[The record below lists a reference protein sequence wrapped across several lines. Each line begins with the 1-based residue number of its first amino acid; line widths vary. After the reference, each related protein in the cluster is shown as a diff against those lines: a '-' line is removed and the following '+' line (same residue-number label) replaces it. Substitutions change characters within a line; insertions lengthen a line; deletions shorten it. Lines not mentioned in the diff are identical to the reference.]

1 MWVSAGRRRAF
12 ANCISGMLALVVPF
26 VFPVQAHAQSK
37 VATFTLGNGMQVVV
51 IPDTRVPVVTHMVW
65 YKVGGADDPWSR
77 SGIAHFLEHLMFKA
91 TRTIKSGEFTRIVNG
106 LGGRH
111 NALTTHDTTTYFQRV
126 AKEHLRRVMELEA
139 DRMTGL
145 QLTAAE
151 VTTERDVI
159 KEERRASVDA
169 QPLSLLNE
177 QMLAALYQNHP
188 YGRPV
193 LGFAHE
199 IAQLS
204 QQDATAF
211 YGQHYAP
218 NNAILVVAGDASESE
233 VRSLAEATYGRV
245 KPKSGVKPRQ
255 RPSEPEAIAQRTVLL
270 EDARA
275 GAPLLLRTYHVP
287 SMASANPGD
296 AEALTLLGR
305 VLGGDDTSRL
315 YRALVLESKLAVQSG
330 ADYQGG
336 GLDSGRLSLLALAVN
351 GKSPQQLERAIDD
364 VVSRVVADGVTMEE
378 LVRAKRAIEAEL
390 VFASDNQERL
400 ARRYG
405 EALATG
411 RTVADVEAFPGRI
424 EAVTLA
430 DIKRAAVTFLIARRA
445 VTGVLVRPP
454 APSIAAAEPA
464 PTVK

>member
-1 MWVSAGRRRAF
+1 MPSFTTCLTWFCGTFLRMWLVLLFGGGLGTCAA
-12 ANCISGMLALVVPF
+12 LAEPK
-26 VFPVQAHAQSK
+26 A
-37 VATFTLGNGMQVVV
+37 ATFTLGNGMQVVV
-51 IPDTRVPVVTHMVW
+51 VPDTRVPVVTLMVW
-65 YKVGGADDPWSR
+65 YRIGAADDPWGR

-91 TRTIKSGEFTRIVNG
+91 TRTITSGEFTRIVNG

-145 QLTAAE
+145 QLTEAE
-151 VTTERDVI
+151 VQTERDVI

-204 QQDATAF
+204 LQDATAF

-218 NNAILVVAGDASESE
+218 NNAILVVAGDATAAD
-233 VRSLAEATYGRV
+233 VRSMAEATYGRI
-245 KPKSGVKPRQ
+245 KTKSGLKPRL
-255 RPSEPEAIAQRTVLL
+255 RPREPDGIAQRTVTL

-275 GAPLLLRTYHVP
+275 GAPLVLRSYHVP
-287 SMASANPGD
+287 AIASAKPGD
-296 AEALTLLGR
+296 AEALSLLGR
-305 VLGGDDTSRL
+305 ILGGDDTSRL
-315 YRALVLESKLAVQSG
+315 YRAIVLERKLAVQSG

-336 GLDSGRLSLLALAVN
+336 GLDSGRLSLLALAA
-351 GKSPQQLERAIDD
+351 KDKTPQQLEQAIDD
-364 VVSRVVADGVTMEE
+364 VVARVVAEGATAEE
-378 LVRAKRAIEAEL
+378 LDRAKQAIEVET
-390 VFASDNQERL
+390 VFASDSQERL

-411 RTVADVEAFPGRI
+411 RSVADVEAVPGRVA
-424 EAVTLA
+424 AVTLA
-430 DIKRAAVTFLIARRA
+430 DIKRVAATYLVARQA

-454 APSIAAAEPA
+454 AAAMAASTPA
-464 PTVK
+464 AK